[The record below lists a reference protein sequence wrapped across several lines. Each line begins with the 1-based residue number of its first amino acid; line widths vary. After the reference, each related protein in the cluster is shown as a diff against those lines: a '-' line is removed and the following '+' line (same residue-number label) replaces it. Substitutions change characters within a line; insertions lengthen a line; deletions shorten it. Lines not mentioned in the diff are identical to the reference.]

1 MNRAQKDNI
10 FYFALIFPSLLL
22 IGVIIFWPFLNVFWI
37 STQSKHL
44 LRATSEFV
52 GLKNIINVISSE
64 RFWDA
69 FVVDIIFTAGAI
81 ILGAIVG
88 LWAALILH
96 QRLPFRSL
104 ARGLVIFPYV
114 VPTIVAA
121 LVWRYMFNDLYGVLN
136 YLLSNVGIEASAWLS
151 SPQTAL
157 PAVILVATWKFF
169 PFYVIA
175 ILARLQI
182 IPVELYEA
190 ARIDG
195 AGLTQ
200 TFRYITW
207 PAILPIFLL
216 TLILRIIWTFN
227 KFDIIF
233 LLTGGGPGDATRT
246 LPILI
251 YDKAFLEYNLGY
263 AAAMAIMMFVFL
275 GIMGIIYVLTSE
287 RTEDVYA

>member
-1 MNRAQKDNI
+1 MSRDRKDNL
-10 FYFALIFPSLLL
+10 FYFALIAPTLLL
-22 IGVIIFWPFLNVFWI
+22 LGLIIFWPFLNVFWI
-37 STQSKHL
+37 SLQSKHL

-52 GLKNIINVISSE
+52 GLKNIINVINSE

-69 FVVDIIFTAGAI
+69 FVKDVIFTAGAV
-81 ILGAIVG
+81 IVG
-88 LWAALILH
+88 AFIGLWSALLLH
-96 QRLPFRSL
+96 QRIPFRGL
-104 ARGLVIFPYV
+104 ARGLVLFPYV

-151 SPQTAL
+151 SPKTAM
-157 PAVILVATWKFF
+157 PAVIMVATWKFF

-175 ILARLQI
+175 LLARLQI

-195 AGLTQ
+195 AGVTQ
-200 TFRYITW
+200 AFRYITW

-216 TLILRIIWTFN
+216 TIILRIIWTFN
-227 KFDIIF
+227 KFDIVF

-251 YDKAFLEYNLGY
+251 YDKAFLEYNLGN
-263 AAAMAIMMFVFL
+263 AAAMAIFMFIFL
-275 GIMGIIYVLTSE
+275 GIMGAIYVWISE